1 MISGVILAAGGSS
14 RMGRP
19 KQLLPLAGRPL
30 LQHVVDRASGSELD
44 EVLLVLGAQARTVRE
59 GLEIPDR
66 VRVLEHRE
74 WREGQSSS
82 LRAALD
88 IAHPTSRGALILL
101 GDEPLVPLEGIQLV
115 LDGFRTGEW
124 VAVRA
129 SYAGEP
135 GHPVLLGRELWPLLQ
150 ALEGDRGAG
159 PLLKALGPAVGKVE
173 MGEPRPV
180 DVDTSQD
187 YERLRAEGEGL
198 NSSPAGPGLD
208 PVPE

>member
-30 LQHVVDRASGSELD
+30 LQHVVDRASMSEVG
-44 EVLLVLGAQARTVRE
+44 EVLLVLGAQAQRIRA
-59 GLEIPDR
+59 GLEMRDR
-66 VRVLEHRE
+66 VRILEHGN

-82 LRAALD
+82 LRAALAVAD
-88 IAHPTSRGALILL
+88 PSSRGALILL
-101 GDEPLVPLEGIQLV
+101 GDEPLVPFEAIQLV
-115 LDGFRTGEW
+115 LDAFRTGDW

-135 GHPVLLGRELWPLLQ
+135 GHPVLLGRELWPRLQ

-159 PLLKALGPAVGKVE
+159 PLLKALGPALGRVEVGQ
-173 MGEPRPV
+173 PRPV
-180 DVDTSQD
+180 DVDTSED
-187 YERLRAEGEGL
+187 YHRLGAEEEGP
-198 NSSPAGPGLD
+198 SSSRGGSGRDPAPG
-208 PVPE
+208 